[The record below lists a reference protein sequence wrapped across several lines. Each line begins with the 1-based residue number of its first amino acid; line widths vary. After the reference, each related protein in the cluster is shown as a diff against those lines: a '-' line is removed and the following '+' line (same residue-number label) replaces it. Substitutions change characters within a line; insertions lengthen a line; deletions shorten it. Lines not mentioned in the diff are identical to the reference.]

1 MKQDFSAASDEQ
13 LLLNMRDRNDTRLG
27 LSSPFFEN
35 SLSWGAQAFVWTV
48 LLFLL
53 IPKSV
58 KELVELVGLVEPV
71 ERWVNAL

>member
-35 SLSWGAQAFVWTV
+35 SLSRGAHAFCMDRSFV
-48 LLFLL
+48 FAD
-53 IPKSV
+53 S
-58 KELVELVGLVEPV
+58 EVGEG
-71 ERWVNAL
+71 AG